1 MISRISAGNATSNR
15 ALISD
20 QRLKLTARRRC
31 VFAIVRRSIPANAG
45 ARTAARLR
53 TWRRIE
59 RRSTVT
65 AANHDGNS
73 KATHSV
79 FKPACWTL
87 CRDRREL
94 LGQSVGVLSAPDND
108 GVQFSGPLKR
118 FNRVSHR
125 RAEELLTLSLA
136 VRREPGVN
144 AGFCFVV
151 VCDVHEVNKLKALG
165 NGGRRAQLLPP
176 GGRGGTGLPA
186 LQQGFA
192 KNRGP

>member
-1 MISRISAGNATSNR
+1 MISRISAGKATSNR

-87 CRDRREL
+87 CRDRREH
-94 LGQSVGVLSAPDND
+94 LGQYVGVLSAPDND

-118 FNRVSHR
+118 LDRKSTRLNSSH
-125 RAEELLTLSLA
+125 SQISYA
-136 VRREPGVN
+136 V
-144 AGFCFVV
+144 FC
-151 VCDVHEVNKLKALG
+151 LKKKKC
-165 NGGRRAQLLPP
+165 
-176 GGRGGTGLPA
+176 T
-186 LQQGFA
+186 
-192 KNRGP
+192 